1 MVENALILMGGL
13 ILFLSVLVVAEI
25 ASKIFKWE

>member
-1 MVENALILMGGL
+1 MIENALILMGGL

-25 ASKIFKWE
+25 AARIFKWE

>member
-1 MVENALILMGGL
+1 MIENALILIGGL

>member
-1 MVENALILMGGL
+1 MIENALILMGGL

>member
-1 MVENALILMGGL
+1 MIENALILMGGL
-13 ILFLSVLVVAEI
+13 IFFLSVLVVAEI

>member
-1 MVENALILMGGL
+1 MVENALILIGGL